1 MSINFEL
8 LDLRAF
14 LAVFDHASFNKAA
27 ELLNRSQP
35 ALSLRIG
42 GPDARVG
49 VPSLEHSTRHVV
61 PTSAGRRI
69 ELKARC
75 STSSTRRCCRSA
87 APASGR
93 AAKSRSHRSRPQ

>member
-1 MSINFEL
+1 MSINFGL

-14 LAVFDHASFNKAA
+14 QAVFDHASFNKAA

-35 ALSLRIG
+35 TLSRRIG
-42 GPDARVG
+42 GLGARLG
-49 VPSLEHSTRHVV
+49 VPLLERSTGHVV
-61 PTSAGRRI
+61 PTSAGRRV

-87 APASGR
+87 APASG

>member
-42 GPDARVG
+42 GPDGRVG
-49 VPSLEHSTRHVV
+49 APSLEHSARHVV
-61 PTSAGRRI
+61 PSRRV